1 MAAPGVTLIKTF
13 EYRGAAEEWSNQ
25 YHMTLAPSDP
35 AGWRTAVDGLIAEE
49 KTVYTSDVTILR
61 ALCYDDTDLASVYTY
76 ELADFAGTVPGTLV
90 ISTGNRAPGDVAGWV
105 RWDTGRR
112 STTGK
117 PIYLRKYFHDIYIEA
132 GSSSDIISPD
142 WRTAAA
148 AFGTALLSAL
158 GGGFALAGPDG
169 IQPPGPAQASVYAT
183 TRTLERR
190 GRRP

>member
-1 MAAPGVTLIKTF
+1 MSAPGVTLVKTF
-13 EYRGAAEEWSNQ
+13 EYRGAQEEWANT

-35 AGWRTAVDGLIAEE
+35 AGWRTAVDGLIAQE
-49 KTVYTSDVTILR
+49 KTLYTSDVVILR
-61 ALCYDDTDLASVYTY
+61 ALCYTDTSLASVYTY
-76 ELADFAGTVPGTLV
+76 DLASFGGTVPGTLV
-90 ISTGNRAPGDVAGWV
+90 IGTGSRAPGDVAAWV

-112 STTGK
+112 STRGK
-117 PIYLRKYFHDIYIEA
+117 TIYLRKYFHDVYVES
-132 GSSSDIISPD
+132 GSSSDIVSPD

-148 AFGTALLSAL
+148 AFGTAMLSAL

-169 IQPPGPAQASVYAT
+169 VQPPGPAGHSTYAT